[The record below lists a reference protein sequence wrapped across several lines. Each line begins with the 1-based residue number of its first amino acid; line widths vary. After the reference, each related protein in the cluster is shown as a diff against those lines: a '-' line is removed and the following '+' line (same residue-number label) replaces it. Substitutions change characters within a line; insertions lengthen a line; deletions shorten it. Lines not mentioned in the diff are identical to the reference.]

1 MFYDST
7 GDYAPQRTPEER
19 IIYQKHM
26 DESVRA
32 KTYGEQVQADKK
44 RDRALSKLP
53 SYCRS

>member
-19 IIYQKHM
+19 VIYQKHM